1 MTISLVPRTDRDV
14 EGVFTSFTP
23 NLVGTPGGTTNNM
36 VVNHAAVALPSATD
50 TTLQGKRIYRYVTF
64 QVDLRNLGV
73 GQ

>member
-1 MTISLVPRTDRDV
+1 M
-14 EGVFTSFTP
+14 
-23 NLVGTPGGTTNNM
+23 VG
-36 VVNHAAVALPSATD
+36 NHAAVALPSATD